1 MNFIKSLI
9 NKFSKNIPISEMF
22 VDDLD
27 PQKSEQVELKAG
39 SGKIV
44 KVYFYETEK
53 EIDVS
58 ADVALI
64 LINRKKAEL
73 CQ

>member
-1 MNFIKSLI
+1 MNFIKSFI
-9 NKFSKNIPISEMF
+9 NKFSKNTPINEMI
-22 VDDLD
+22 VEDED
-27 PQKSEQVELKAG
+27 PKNAPVELKAG

-44 KVYFYETEK
+44 KVLFHETEK
-53 EIDVS
+53 EIEVS
-58 ADVALI
+58 QDVALI